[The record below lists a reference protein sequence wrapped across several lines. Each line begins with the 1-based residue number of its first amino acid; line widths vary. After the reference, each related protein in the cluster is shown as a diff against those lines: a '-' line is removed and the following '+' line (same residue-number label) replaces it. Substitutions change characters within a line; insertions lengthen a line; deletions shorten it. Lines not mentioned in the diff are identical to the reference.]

1 MAENPEQIQIQV
13 GNHNRSGARD
23 YWEIHQHFDKESWLL
38 QATLEEKNRFSLND
52 EDYFKERFGFRAP
65 LEQRRDVI
73 ELKNRFDF
81 TDKEIWLL
89 KFTGLLT
96 VGKGMRTSICACR
109 VVYYFGITYLFL
121 TAIIIG
127 LPAIISTADAPS
139 MYTFWLRL
147 FSFSGIFISLYL
159 FVHYCSLRP
168 IHLIL
173 QRNMKIGEVFLI
185 N

>member
-23 YWEIHQHFDKESWLL
+23 YLEIHQYFGKERWLL
-38 QATLEEKNRFSLND
+38 QATLEEKNRFALND

-89 KFTGLLT
+89 KFSGLLT
-96 VGKGMRTSICACR
+96 VRKGMRTSICACR
-109 VVYYFGITYLFL
+109 GVYYFGIAYLLL
-121 TAIIIG
+121 TVVIIG
-127 LPAIISTADAPS
+127 FPAVILTIGAPS
-139 MYTFWLRL
+139 LLAFWSRL
-147 FSFSGIFISLYL
+147 LGFSVVFLFLYL
-159 FVHYCSLRP
+159 FNNYCSLKP
-168 IHLIL
+168 VTLIL
-173 QRNMKIGEVFLI
+173 QRNMRIGEVVLMK
-185 N
+185 